1 VAFNILLAG
10 VPFLLLMASGLGF
23 LLGESVDGVNEVL
36 QGVLDRVL
44 PARQGVE
51 TSILEPVF
59 EDVVRTRTAFG
70 IGGAIGFLM
79 FSARLFASLR
89 AVMKMVFSHGRDRSF
104 LGGLLWDVHL
114 SVTSAV
120 LMTAWV
126 ALTTW
131 LAISR
136 GRVGAA
142 LTDLRALPEVLSGL
156 EYWSGRILAAAV
168 VAAIFVSLYR
178 WLPKRRT
185 PWIPALAGGV
195 IATLLFELARL
206 LFAAAL
212 SAFPPLSVFTGTLG
226 ALVIVVFW
234 AYYAALIFVL
244 GAETASATNAQLAPA
259 EPS

>member
-1 VAFNILLAG
+1 
-10 VPFLLLMASGLGF
+10 
-23 LLGESVDGVNEVL
+23 
-36 QGVLDRVL
+36 
-44 PARQGVE
+44 
-51 TSILEPVF
+51 
-59 EDVVRTRTAFG
+59 
-70 IGGAIGFLM
+70 
-79 FSARLFASLR
+79 
-89 AVMKMVFSHGRDRSF
+89 
-104 LGGLLWDVHL
+104 
-114 SVTSAV
+114 
-120 LMTAWV
+120 
-126 ALTTW
+126 
-131 LAISR
+131 
-136 GRVGAA
+136 
-142 LTDLRALPEVLSGL
+142 VLSGL
-156 EYWSGRILAAAV
+156 EYWSGRLLAAAV